1 MDNEPSHQRAL
12 MEMGNKI
19 KVVFMPANT
28 ISVQQPTDQGIIL
41 NSKTYNLRNTFH
53 KTVRIRGQQRMR
65 LLDAIINS
73 TNMSLSKQWD
83 SEGRGSL
90 VCYSPLGRKELD
102 MTEWLNNNIAAVDS
116 DSSDV
121 SGQIQVK
128 TFWKGVTILEDLK
141 NMHNSREGVK
151 IKTFP

>member
-19 KVVFMPANT
+19 KDVFMPANT

-73 TNMSLSKQWD
+73 TNMSLSKQ
-83 SEGRGSL
+83 
-90 VCYSPLGRKELD
+90 
-102 MTEWLNNNIAAVDS
+102 
-116 DSSDV
+116 
-121 SGQIQVK
+121 
-128 TFWKGVTILEDLK
+128 
-141 NMHNSREGVK
+141 
-151 IKTFP
+151 